1 MKTNVKAKGKRQKE
15 LFPFCLL
22 PSAFSLVWFARGAGT
37 PRTGTRTP
45 PPPQGGPA
53 VEKRPLD
60 DGREIRAHAAA
71 PLELAQHLVVVVDDF
86 QVDRRLQLLDR
97 TRVEAVPAADELDH
111 LIDDGEMV
119 EELSF
124 E

>member
-1 MKTNVKAKGKRQKE
+1 M
-15 LFPFCLL
+15 LL
-22 PSAFSLVWFARGAGT
+22 RAFEF
-37 PRTGTRTP
+37 
-45 PPPQGGPA
+45 
-53 VEKRPLD
+53 
-60 DGREIRAHAAA
+60 
-71 PLELAQHLVVVVDDF
+71 AQHLVVVVDDF

-111 LIDDGEMV
+111 LIDDRKMV

>member
-1 MKTNVKAKGKRQKE
+1 M
-15 LFPFCLL
+15 LL
-22 PSAFSLVWFARGAGT
+22 RAFEF
-37 PRTGTRTP
+37 
-45 PPPQGGPA
+45 
-53 VEKRPLD
+53 
-60 DGREIRAHAAA
+60 
-71 PLELAQHLVVVVDDF
+71 AQHLVVVVDDF